1 MAWAIKPSPVLRP
14 QVRRRMTGPMPK
26 QHFSDVTTWVFD
38 LDNTLYPPH
47 VRLFDQIERRMTQY
61 VMDILRID
69 RARADHLRHQYWRA
83 HGTTLA
89 GLMREHDID
98 PVPYLVDVHDI
109 SFECLEPDA
118 HLKTRIQAL
127 PGRKIVYTN
136 GSAPYA
142 RQVIEKRG
150 LTGAFDAVYGVEN
163 AGFLPKPDQRAFDAI
178 FALDGIEPT
187 QAAMFEDD
195 ARNLE
200 APHAMGMRTV
210 HVAPNPE
217 TAAYIHHS
225 TDDLA
230 GFLAELV

>member
-1 MAWAIKPSPVLRP
+1 
-14 QVRRRMTGPMPK
+14 MPK
-26 QHFSDVTTWVFD
+26 QLFSHIDTWVFD

-61 VMDILRID
+61 VMDILRVD
-69 RARADHLRHQYWRA
+69 RARADHLRHKYWRE

-98 PVPYLVDVHDI
+98 PAPYLIDVHDI
-109 SFECLEPDA
+109 SFDKLERDEA
-118 HLKTRIQAL
+118 LNARISAL

-142 RQVIEKRG
+142 GRVIAKRG
-150 LTGAFDAVYGVEN
+150 LTDAFDAVYGVEN
-163 AGFLPKPDQRAFDAI
+163 AGYLPKPDSRAFDAI
-178 FALDGIEPT
+178 FALDGLEPN

-195 ARNLE
+195 IRNLQ
-200 APHAMGMRTV
+200 APHAMGLRTV
-210 HVAPNPE
+210 HVSPEPE
-217 TAAYIHHS
+217 TAVFIHHT

-230 GFLAELV
+230 GFLAGLV